1 MITLEIESRITIQNF
16 RKKFAGHK
24 EWMFSPYHIPK
35 FLEGKREQ
43 WLEYQYS
50 QGRGPKAVKERQAKV
65 YQMWRIGVSH
75 KEIAEKVGKTEFTV
89 ERDKRIVRSR
99 YRHEAWGLNK

>member
-24 EWMFSPYHIPK
+24 EWMFSHYHRPK
-35 FLEGKREQ
+35 FLEGKRKQ
-43 WLEYQYS
+43 WMEYQYS
-50 QGRGPKAVKERQAKV
+50 QGRGPKAVKERHAKV

-75 KEIAEKVGKTEFTV
+75 KEIAEKVGKTTLTV
-89 ERDKRIVRSR
+89 GRDKWIVWNR
-99 YRHEAWGLNK
+99 YRHEAWRLNK